1 MLHSLMVRKLLTQTF
16 AQCEKSSMRLAT
28 YLENSDDTLTG
39 LSKRTG
45 IKVTTLHGYMTLR
58 RIPNAV
64 NVAKLEE
71 ATGGKVCARDHIPET
86 AEQPGCA
93 A

>member
-1 MLHSLMVRKLLTQTF
+1 
-16 AQCEKSSMRLAT
+16 MRLAT
-28 YLENSDDTLTG
+28 YLEKSEDTLTG

-45 IKVTTLHGYMTLR
+45 IKVTTLHGYLTMR

-71 ATGGKVCARDHIPET
+71 ATGGKVCARDHIPQT
-86 AEQPGCA
+86 TEQPGCA